1 MERGSAEYI
10 GEGIGVL
17 CCALCFVGW
26 VTQSK
31 DDWSFVQAGHGL
43 ENIVGEKRA
52 GASHAWKMG
61 KETQGYFNDSSASND
76 IIMTFCL
83 IKK

>member
-1 MERGSAEYI
+1 MERRGLEYI
-10 GEGIGVL
+10 GEGIGIL

-52 GASHAWKMG
+52 GASHTWKMG
-61 KETQGYFNDSSASND
+61 KESQCYFNYSSARND
-76 IIMTFCL
+76 FL
-83 IKK
+83 AHKRGEYL